1 MKKIILY
8 LIVSLLITQVN
19 AIQITE
25 IMYNPQGN
33 DNNKEFIEIEG
44 TNNLSVYTIGDL
56 EQNDTLNLL
65 YYNENSNYSLIVEEG
80 FNYTGINA
88 SIYSAG
94 ATIGNNLD
102 NTQDTLFLFK
112 ENQTIVEVNYTNEFA
127 NDNGYSLEF
136 WNNEWVES
144 NNKGGSPGEKN
155 LPHTEYCNIELNLN
169 TDKEIYLENET
180 VKFQNL
186 LSDEI
191 HQYIIS
197 YYITDLFNNLI
208 KEPKNTSN
216 NNEKSFTPYI
226 FETEQVFMIH
236 NELIFID
243 CNNTNNNTKTNKTI
257 IIKGNKIKESK
268 IGISKIDKT
277 LEFGDTLWAN
287 LEIYKGNSSNGR
299 LDIYL
304 QRGEDRITK
313 KSKLDLKTNYQE
325 YKLSIPIN
333 IPFDCQNKFENGT
346 YRLIIEGFDLIE
358 ETEVN
363 IAGRKEICFNI
374 MKEKDNNTIRNKI
387 KESQEEIK
395 EGSIKLELINYPK
408 EIEIDQEFQV
418 ELRIDNQKF
427 TKQKISIYSYVY
439 SGPISISGE
448 REENKQEF
456 EIDTNSQKEIKLKNK
471 VFKFK
476 NNTKLKIKYT
486 IDGKDN
492 EITESINVLLKEEE
506 AAEQYTETEKYQ
518 PSALNSITTN
528 AIYESSGEVSK
539 KYGLYILIGTLIL
552 IITLFG
558 IKNEFYNKN
567 NNRNSGFPKRTREFD
582 SSKSSRKNQNY

>member
-8 LIVSLLITQVN
+8 TIVSLLIMQVN

-186 LSDEI
+186 LSDES

-374 MKEKDNNTIRNKI
+374 MKEKDNNTNKI

-395 EGSIKLELINYPK
+395 EGNIKLELINYPK

-539 KYGLYILIGTLIL
+539 KYGIYILIGILIL

>member
-1 MKKIILY
+1 
-8 LIVSLLITQVN
+8 
-19 AIQITE
+19 
-25 IMYNPQGN
+25 
-33 DNNKEFIEIEG
+33 
-44 TNNLSVYTIGDL
+44 
-56 EQNDTLNLL
+56 
-65 YYNENSNYSLIVEEG
+65 
-80 FNYTGINA
+80 
-88 SIYSAG
+88 
-94 ATIGNNLD
+94 
-102 NTQDTLFLFK
+102 
-112 ENQTIVEVNYTNEFA
+112 
-127 NDNGYSLEF
+127 
-136 WNNEWVES
+136 
-144 NNKGGSPGEKN
+144 
-155 LPHTEYCNIELNLN
+155 
-169 TDKEIYLENET
+169 
-180 VKFQNL
+180 
-186 LSDEI
+186 
-191 HQYIIS
+191 
-197 YYITDLFNNLI
+197 YITDLFNNLI

-374 MKEKDNNTIRNKI
+374 MKEKDNNTNKI

-395 EGSIKLELINYPK
+395 EGNIKLELINYPK

>member
-8 LIVSLLITQVN
+8 TIVSLLIMQVN

-94 ATIGNNLD
+94 ATIGDNLD

-155 LPHTEYCNIELNLN
+155 SPHTEYCNIELNLN

-186 LSDEI
+186 LSDES

-374 MKEKDNNTIRNKI
+374 MKEKDNNTNKI

-395 EGSIKLELINYPK
+395 EGNIKLELINYPK

-539 KYGLYILIGTLIL
+539 KYGIYILIGILIL

>member
-8 LIVSLLITQVN
+8 TIVSLLIMQVN

-94 ATIGNNLD
+94 ATIGDNLD
-102 NTQDTLFLFK
+102 NTQDTIFLFK

-136 WNNEWVES
+136 WNNEWIES

-186 LSDEI
+186 LSDES

-374 MKEKDNNTIRNKI
+374 MKEKDNNTNKI

>member
-65 YYNENSNYSLIVEEG
+65 YYYENSNYSLIVEEG

-186 LSDEI
+186 LSDES

-374 MKEKDNNTIRNKI
+374 MKEKDNNTNKI

-395 EGSIKLELINYPK
+395 EGNIKLELINYPK

-506 AAEQYTETEKYQ
+506 AEQYTETEKYQ